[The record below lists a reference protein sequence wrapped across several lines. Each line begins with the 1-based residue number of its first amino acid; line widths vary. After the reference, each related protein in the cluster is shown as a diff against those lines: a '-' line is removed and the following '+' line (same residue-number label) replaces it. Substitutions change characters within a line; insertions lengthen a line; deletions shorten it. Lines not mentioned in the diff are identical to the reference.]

1 MNDDGINVSVESK
14 FLLQPKVGDN
24 GYQNQ
29 KKTLSKSISYSS
41 WTFPVIV

>member
-29 KKTLSKSISYSS
+29 KKHYQKASHIQVGPFL
-41 WTFPVIV
+41 